1 MLRVDLQLTKPE
13 LVQQAEPGLLP
24 SAMLEEM
31 AIASSSSM
39 AVTLDV
45 GLWSCMA
52 HFAARPWT
60 FSMELMQLMVW
71 ESHTG
76 LAYSRRGLTSA
87 L

>member
-45 GLWSCMA
+45 GL
-52 HFAARPWT
+52 
-60 FSMELMQLMVW
+60 
-71 ESHTG
+71 
-76 LAYSRRGLTSA
+76 
-87 L
+87 